1 MLMGLVSGITSAGG
15 AVWNAIVNV
24 CSNALGAVKDFF
36 GIHSPSRVLAA
47 VGRYLPKGLA
57 VGVSDTADEAVQAM
71 RDMAA
76 EVVDAADMD
85 VPAVEVPVEFDVP
98 DFPGIGAPS
107 SAAFALDAA
116 LARSGSSP
124 SSPRGRKPKEDAG
137 ESGRIVD
144 AVERLTER
152 VDRLDRGLGRK
163 IADNSPDEVT
173 ISNARGARRALGV
186 G

>member
-1 MLMGLVSGITSAGG
+1 
-15 AVWNAIVNV
+15 
-24 CSNALGAVKDFF
+24 
-36 GIHSPSRVLAA
+36 
-47 VGRYLPKGLA
+47 
-57 VGVSDTADEAVQAM
+57 
-71 RDMAA
+71 MAA

-85 VPAVEVPVEFDVP
+85 VPPPRCPWSSTCRTSGHRRSVVRRVRTRRGARQV
-98 DFPGIGAPS
+98 GIP
-107 SAAFALDAA
+107 
-116 LARSGSSP
+116 RP
-124 SSPRGRKPKEDAG
+124 PSPRGRKPKEDGG

-173 ISNARGARRALGV
+173 ISNARGREKGNVGV